1 MAKFVE
7 KIGKYSEYILKGFS
21 FLRKKSPIE
30 NKATLKEF
38 LLTRAAFIS
47 QKTLYGY
54 IKTRA
59 GTKYVT
65 IFNDDRFNN
74 SVNIAKWNIYIL
86 CLSDLTLY
94 SINYINSQMK
104 LQDTHNIFQWYNEIF
119 TEELGNIPIVLMSPQ
134 GRPLDNKIASGYSS
148 NPHIV
153 LICGR
158 YEGFDERIRTHLA
171 TDEVSIGD
179 YVISGGELASMVL
192 MDAVSRFVPGVLGD
206 EESAKNDSFSNGLL
220 EHPHYTRPADY
231 RGKKVPEVLISGNH
245 KEINR
250 WRENE
255 SVKRTVSRRPDLLG
269 YS

>member
-1 MAKFVE
+1 MENTQKSIGSQIKFDV
-7 KIGKYSEYILKGFS
+7 I
-21 FLRKKSPIE
+21 
-30 NKATLKEF
+30 
-38 LLTRAAFIS
+38 
-47 QKTLYGY
+47 
-54 IKTRA
+54 
-59 GTKYVT
+59 T
-65 IFNDDRFNN
+65 IFPEMFTDFSGSGVFARAKSSKIIDLNIHDLRDYSNDKHGKVDDYPFGGGPGM
-74 SVNIAKWNIYIL
+74 VLKPEPVFDAVE
-86 CLSDLTLY
+86 
-94 SINYINSQMK
+94 SIVG
-104 LQDTHNIFQWYNEIF
+104 D
-119 TEELGNIPIVLMSPQ
+119 ELGNIPIVLMSPQ

-206 EESAKNDSFSNGLL
+206 DESAKNDSFSNGLL
-220 EHPHYTRPADY
+220 EHPHYTRPADF
-231 RGKKVPEVLISGNH
+231 RGIKVPEVLISGH
-245 KEINR
+245 HREINR

>member
-1 MAKFVE
+1 MENTQKSIVRQIKFDV
-7 KIGKYSEYILKGFS
+7 I
-21 FLRKKSPIE
+21 
-30 NKATLKEF
+30 
-38 LLTRAAFIS
+38 
-47 QKTLYGY
+47 
-54 IKTRA
+54 
-59 GTKYVT
+59 T
-65 IFNDDRFNN
+65 IFPEMFTDFSGSGVFARAKSSKIIDLKIHNLRDYSNDKHRKVDDYPFGGGPGM
-74 SVNIAKWNIYIL
+74 VLKPEPVFDAVE
-86 CLSDLTLY
+86 
-94 SINYINSQMK
+94 SIVG
-104 LQDTHNIFQWYNEIF
+104 D
-119 TEELGNIPIVLMSPQ
+119 ELGNIPIVLMSPQ

-171 TDEVSIGD
+171 TDEVSIWE

-206 EESAKNDSFSNGLL
+206 DESAKNDSFSNGLL
-220 EHPHYTRPADY
+220 EHPHYTRPADF
-231 RGKKVPEVLISGNH
+231 RGMKVPEVLISGNH

>member
-1 MAKFVE
+1 MENTQKSIGRQIKFDV
-7 KIGKYSEYILKGFS
+7 I
-21 FLRKKSPIE
+21 
-30 NKATLKEF
+30 
-38 LLTRAAFIS
+38 
-47 QKTLYGY
+47 
-54 IKTRA
+54 
-59 GTKYVT
+59 T
-65 IFNDDRFNN
+65 IFPEMFTDFSGRGVFARSKSSKIIDLNIHDLRDYSNDKHGKVDDYPFGGGPGM
-74 SVNIAKWNIYIL
+74 VLKPEPVFDAVE
-86 CLSDLTLY
+86 
-94 SINYINSQMK
+94 SIVG
-104 LQDTHNIFQWYNEIF
+104 D
-119 TEELGNIPIVLMSPQ
+119 ELGSIPIVLMSPQ

-206 EESAKNDSFSNGLL
+206 DESAKNDSFSNGLL
-220 EHPHYTRPADY
+220 EHPHYTRPADF
-231 RGKKVPEVLISGNH
+231 RGMKVPEVLISGNH

>member
-1 MAKFVE
+1 MENTQKSIGRQIKFDV
-7 KIGKYSEYILKGFS
+7 I
-21 FLRKKSPIE
+21 
-30 NKATLKEF
+30 
-38 LLTRAAFIS
+38 
-47 QKTLYGY
+47 
-54 IKTRA
+54 
-59 GTKYVT
+59 T
-65 IFNDDRFNN
+65 IFPEMFTDFSGRGVFARAKSSKIIDLNIHDLRDYSNDKHGKVDDYPFGGGPGM
-74 SVNIAKWNIYIL
+74 VLKPEPVFDAVE
-86 CLSDLTLY
+86 
-94 SINYINSQMK
+94 SIVG
-104 LQDTHNIFQWYNEIF
+104 D
-119 TEELGNIPIVLMSPQ
+119 ELGSIPIVLMSPQ
-134 GRPLDNKIASGYSS
+134 GRPLDNKIASGYSLNS
-148 NPHIV
+148 HIV

-220 EHPHYTRPADY
+220 EHPHYTRPADF
-231 RGKKVPEVLISGNH
+231 RGMKVPEVLISGH
-245 KEINR
+245 HREINR

>member
-1 MAKFVE
+1 MEHTQKSIVRQIKFDV
-7 KIGKYSEYILKGFS
+7 I
-21 FLRKKSPIE
+21 
-30 NKATLKEF
+30 
-38 LLTRAAFIS
+38 
-47 QKTLYGY
+47 
-54 IKTRA
+54 
-59 GTKYVT
+59 T
-65 IFNDDRFNN
+65 IFPEMFTDFSGSGVFARAKSSKIIDLKIHNLRDYSNDKHRKVDDYPFGGGPGM
-74 SVNIAKWNIYIL
+74 VLKPEPVFDAVE
-86 CLSDLTLY
+86 
-94 SINYINSQMK
+94 SIVG
-104 LQDTHNIFQWYNEIF
+104 D
-119 TEELGNIPIVLMSPQ
+119 ELGNIPIVLMSPQ

-206 EESAKNDSFSNGLL
+206 DESAKNDSFSNGLL
-220 EHPHYTRPADY
+220 EHPHYTRPADF
-231 RGKKVPEVLISGNH
+231 RGMKVPEVLISGNH

>member
-119 TEELGNIPIVLMSPQ
+119 TEEF
-134 GRPLDNKIASGYSS
+134 IAVHKPTFLIEKVYLKLLLLTYS
-148 NPHIV
+148 
-153 LICGR
+153 
-158 YEGFDERIRTHLA
+158 
-171 TDEVSIGD
+171 
-179 YVISGGELASMVL
+179 
-192 MDAVSRFVPGVLGD
+192 
-206 EESAKNDSFSNGLL
+206 
-220 EHPHYTRPADY
+220 
-231 RGKKVPEVLISGNH
+231 KVPSEPSF
-245 KEINR
+245 
-250 WRENE
+250 
-255 SVKRTVSRRPDLLG
+255 T
-269 YS
+269 

>member
-1 MAKFVE
+1 MENTQKSIGSQIKFDV
-7 KIGKYSEYILKGFS
+7 I
-21 FLRKKSPIE
+21 
-30 NKATLKEF
+30 
-38 LLTRAAFIS
+38 
-47 QKTLYGY
+47 
-54 IKTRA
+54 
-59 GTKYVT
+59 T
-65 IFNDDRFNN
+65 IFPEMFTDFSGSGVFARAKSSKIIDLKIHDLRDYSNDKHRKVDDYPFGGGPGM
-74 SVNIAKWNIYIL
+74 VLKPEPVFDAVE
-86 CLSDLTLY
+86 
-94 SINYINSQMK
+94 SIVG
-104 LQDTHNIFQWYNEIF
+104 D
-119 TEELGNIPIVLMSPQ
+119 ELGNIPIVLMSPQ

-148 NPHIV
+148 NSHIV

-220 EHPHYTRPADY
+220 EHPHYTRPADF
-231 RGKKVPEVLISGNH
+231 RGMKVPEVLISGNH

>member
-1 MAKFVE
+1 MENTQKSIVRQIKFDV
-7 KIGKYSEYILKGFS
+7 I
-21 FLRKKSPIE
+21 
-30 NKATLKEF
+30 
-38 LLTRAAFIS
+38 
-47 QKTLYGY
+47 
-54 IKTRA
+54 
-59 GTKYVT
+59 T
-65 IFNDDRFNN
+65 IFPEMFTDFSGSGVFARAKSSKIIDLKIHDLRDYSNDKHRKVDDYPFGGGPGM
-74 SVNIAKWNIYIL
+74 VLKPEPVFDAVE
-86 CLSDLTLY
+86 
-94 SINYINSQMK
+94 SIVG
-104 LQDTHNIFQWYNEIF
+104 D
-119 TEELGNIPIVLMSPQ
+119 ELGNIPIVLMSPQ

-206 EESAKNDSFSNGLL
+206 DESAKNDSFSNGLL
-220 EHPHYTRPADY
+220 EHPHYTRPADF
-231 RGKKVPEVLISGNH
+231 RGMKVPEVLISGNH

>member
-1 MAKFVE
+1 MENTQKSIGRQIKFDV
-7 KIGKYSEYILKGFS
+7 I
-21 FLRKKSPIE
+21 
-30 NKATLKEF
+30 
-38 LLTRAAFIS
+38 
-47 QKTLYGY
+47 
-54 IKTRA
+54 
-59 GTKYVT
+59 T
-65 IFNDDRFNN
+65 IFPEMFTDFSGSGVFARAKSSKIIDLKIHDLRDYSNDKHRKVDDYPFGGGPGM
-74 SVNIAKWNIYIL
+74 VLKPEPVFDAVE
-86 CLSDLTLY
+86 
-94 SINYINSQMK
+94 SIVG
-104 LQDTHNIFQWYNEIF
+104 D
-119 TEELGNIPIVLMSPQ
+119 ELGNIPIVLMSPQ

-220 EHPHYTRPADY
+220 EHPHYTRPADF
-231 RGKKVPEVLISGNH
+231 RGMKVPEVLISGNH

>member
-1 MAKFVE
+1 MENTQKSIVRQIKFDV
-7 KIGKYSEYILKGFS
+7 I
-21 FLRKKSPIE
+21 
-30 NKATLKEF
+30 
-38 LLTRAAFIS
+38 
-47 QKTLYGY
+47 
-54 IKTRA
+54 
-59 GTKYVT
+59 T
-65 IFNDDRFNN
+65 IFPEMFTDFSGSGVFARAKSSKIIDLKIHNLRDYSNDKHRKVDDYPFGGGPGM
-74 SVNIAKWNIYIL
+74 VLKPEPVFDAVE
-86 CLSDLTLY
+86 
-94 SINYINSQMK
+94 SIVG
-104 LQDTHNIFQWYNEIF
+104 D
-119 TEELGNIPIVLMSPQ
+119 ELGNIPIVLMSPQ

-206 EESAKNDSFSNGLL
+206 DESAKNDSFSNGLL
-220 EHPHYTRPADY
+220 EHPHYTRPADF
-231 RGKKVPEVLISGNH
+231 RGMKVPEVLISGNH

>member
-1 MAKFVE
+1 MENTQKSIVRQIKFDV
-7 KIGKYSEYILKGFS
+7 I
-21 FLRKKSPIE
+21 
-30 NKATLKEF
+30 
-38 LLTRAAFIS
+38 
-47 QKTLYGY
+47 
-54 IKTRA
+54 
-59 GTKYVT
+59 T
-65 IFNDDRFNN
+65 IFPEMFTDFSGSGVFARAKSSKIIDLKIHDLRDYSNDKHRKVDDYPFGGGPGM
-74 SVNIAKWNIYIL
+74 VLKPEPVFDAVE
-86 CLSDLTLY
+86 
-94 SINYINSQMK
+94 SIVG
-104 LQDTHNIFQWYNEIF
+104 DV
-119 TEELGNIPIVLMSPQ
+119 LGNIPIVLMSPQ

-206 EESAKNDSFSNGLL
+206 DESAKNDSFSNGLL
-220 EHPHYTRPADY
+220 EHPHYTRPADF
-231 RGKKVPEVLISGNH
+231 RGMKVPEVLISGNH

>member
-1 MAKFVE
+1 MENTQKSIGRQIKFDV
-7 KIGKYSEYILKGFS
+7 I
-21 FLRKKSPIE
+21 
-30 NKATLKEF
+30 
-38 LLTRAAFIS
+38 
-47 QKTLYGY
+47 
-54 IKTRA
+54 
-59 GTKYVT
+59 T
-65 IFNDDRFNN
+65 IFPEMFTDFSGSGVFARAKSSKIIDLKIHNLRDYSNDKHRKVDDYPFGGGPGM
-74 SVNIAKWNIYIL
+74 VLKPEPVFDAVA
-86 CLSDLTLY
+86 
-94 SINYINSQMK
+94 SIVG
-104 LQDTHNIFQWYNEIF
+104 DD
-119 TEELGNIPIVLMSPQ
+119 LGNIPIVLMSPQ

-206 EESAKNDSFSNGLL
+206 DESAKNDSFSNGLL
-220 EHPHYTRPADY
+220 EHPHYTRPADF
-231 RGKKVPEVLISGNH
+231 RGMKVPEVLISGNH